1 MTHVARM
8 RRETKT
14 KGNEKMSRS
23 TNYWNVT
30 DGLGFETEFFDFYEA
45 VSYYA
50 GLTRGRIEY
59 YENGKS
65 ETLFEKG
72 EIYW

>member
-1 MTHVARM
+1 
-8 RRETKT
+8 
-14 KGNEKMSRS
+14 MSRS